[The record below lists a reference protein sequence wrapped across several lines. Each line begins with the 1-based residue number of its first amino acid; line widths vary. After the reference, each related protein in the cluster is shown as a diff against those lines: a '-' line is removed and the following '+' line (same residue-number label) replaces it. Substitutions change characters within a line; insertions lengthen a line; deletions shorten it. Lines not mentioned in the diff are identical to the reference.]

1 MEPEISMTSAKVSSL
16 IDSAADVLE
25 QLQRAANAGAKDSK
39 RRAGLVLDQSGELLG
54 TVSAGTSEAVAHL
67 ANSLVAFT
75 KKKPLV
81 ALLLAVGAGALL
93 VSAAKSAPSRRR

>member
-1 MEPEISMTSAKVSSL
+1 
-16 IDSAADVLE
+16 
-25 QLQRAANAGAKDSK
+25 
-39 RRAGLVLDQSGELLG
+39 LLG